1 MAMLTLTEAN
11 LLLIPKG
18 QTSLQDRVV
27 SADSKREAVDLLPKA
42 SGYLK
47 FCIEDILVHIPA
59 DIRLRLWWP
68 LSMAKLPVF
77 RSFFKLKPI

>member
-59 DIRLRLWWP
+59 DIRFSDSAYGGRYPWQSCLC
-68 LSMAKLPVF
+68 SEA
-77 RSFFKLKPI
+77 SSS